1 MSELDDLTALAAAHG
16 VSASYE
22 DGLHRERAVPRDS
35 LRAVLAAMEVPAA
48 DDDEVRASLAAA
60 REALWRTPVPAT
72 VVSRAGTF
80 TSFPVALPDGVRAEF
95 DVEVGEEIAG
105 PADAGDGPELP
116 PRWTGVDGGARLVLA
131 DGTADGPA
139 QEVDGRRVRIVQ
151 VPAPAGLP
159 LGAHRL
165 RLRAGDTEATAH
177 LLVVPAACPGPAG
190 PPAWGWQVQLYALR
204 SAASWGIG
212 DLGDLR
218 TLVGA
223 AGRDHGADFVLLN
236 PLHAVLPVVPQE
248 NSPYSPASRRFA
260 NPLYLRVEDCDG
272 HAALDAADRA
282 RVDAL
287 AAEARALLAADRIDR
302 DRVFRCKAEAFAL
315 LAAQPLPPA
324 RAEAFAAYR
333 AAEGQGLQDAATAA
347 ALAERH
353 GRSFQSWPA
362 PLRDPRSPAVAAAR
376 AELADRVALH
386 TWLQWQCDV
395 QLGAAA
401 RAAAEAGM
409 RTGLMADLAVGVD
422 PGGSDAWALQ
432 ADLALGV
439 TVGAPPDPLAPQ
451 GQDWALPPLR
461 PDRLPLTGYAPFRD
475 LVRTTLRHAGALRID
490 HILGL
495 FRLFWIPR
503 GASAADGAYVR
514 YPTEELLG
522 VLALEATAA
531 GAVVVGEDLGTVG
544 PGVRETLADHG
555 VLGTRVVW
563 FERDPVTEQRV
574 PAAGYPE
581 LALTTV
587 TTHDLPTAAGW
598 FADEPT
604 RIRAALGL
612 LAPGDVAAEAART
625 AADRAELVA
634 LLAAEGLVDPG
645 EADLDALVRAVHAF
659 VARTPSRLVSA
670 ALADGV
676 GDLRQPNLPGTVDEY
691 PNWRLP
697 VAEPTA
703 PASPATPGAAGPD
716 PGDDLLP
723 PSRPLLLEEVLAAP
737 GVTALAAALR
747 DGRAAADGRPPG

>member
-260 NPLYLRVEDCDG
+260 NPLYLRVEDCDA
-272 HAALDAADRA
+272 HAGPGRGGPGAGRRA
-282 RVDAL
+282 GRRG
-287 AAEARALLAADRIDR
+287 ARAARRRPDRPRPGVPLQGRGLRAARR
-302 DRVFRCKAEAFAL
+302 PAPATRPCRGVRRVPGGGGPGSRTPRPPPPWPSATGGRSRAG
-315 LAAQPLPPA
+315 PPA
-324 RAEAFAAYR
+324 ARP
-333 AAEGQGLQDAATAA
+333 
-347 ALAERH
+347 ALPG
-353 GRSFQSWPA
+353 GRGGA
-362 PLRDPRSPAVAAAR
+362 GGA
-376 AELADRVALH
+376 LADRVALH

-439 TVGAPPDPLAPQ
+439 TVGALPDPLALQ

-531 GAVVVGEDLGTVG
+531 
-544 PGVRETLADHG
+544 
-555 VLGTRVVW
+555 
-563 FERDPVTEQRV
+563 
-574 PAAGYPE
+574 
-581 LALTTV
+581 
-587 TTHDLPTAAGW
+587 
-598 FADEPT
+598 
-604 RIRAALGL
+604 RA
-612 LAPGDVAAEAART
+612 PSSSART
-625 AADRAELVA
+625 SAPSGPAC
-634 LLAAEGLVDPG
+634 
-645 EADLDALVRAVHAF
+645 
-659 VARTPSRLVSA
+659 ARRWPTTGCSA
-670 ALADGV
+670 RGWC
-676 GDLRQPNLPGTVDEY
+676 G
-691 PNWRLP
+691 
-697 VAEPTA
+697 
-703 PASPATPGAAGPD
+703 SSAT
-716 PGDDLLP
+716 
-723 PSRPLLLEEVLAAP
+723 R
-737 GVTALAAALR
+737 
-747 DGRAAADGRPPG
+747 